1 MLHTHFFITFA
12 YFVYLDAVV
21 SRHVYG
27 GACSVI
33 VFRDVNTPQPFVED
47 LSQYGDDGR
56 SQRVTSP
63 DHVYVDAMGF
73 GMGCSCLQVT
83 FQACNINEARHLYD
97 QLTPLTPVLVSR
109 VTRVHHRFFF
119 CRVSSMIVL
128 MCTLFA
134 HFMYTC
140 TQSMALI
147 QMNRFESASVDST
160 CNYADTST

>member
-1 MLHTHFFITFA
+1 MQYVTVTQQILESCCKRISSLHSCIFI
-12 YFVYLDAVV
+12 YHGAVV

-109 VTRVHHRFFF
+109 VHHRFFS
-119 CRVSSMIVL
+119 V
-128 MCTLFA
+128 
-134 HFMYTC
+134 
-140 TQSMALI
+140 ALI
-147 QMNRFESASVDST
+147 P
-160 CNYADTST
+160 